1 METVR
6 HREIYPIRK
15 YLLIIILLSLM
26 ALSGVEHKEFRFVSV
41 LLPLCLYITADTL
54 TRWSYKASRFV
65 KVYINNFCNNYNR
78 ILINLIFV
86 EYRYGLLLVS
96 S

>member
-6 HREIYPIRK
+6 HREAYPIRK
-15 YLLIIILLSLM
+15 YLLFTILLSLV
-26 ALSGVEHKEFRFVSV
+26 ALSAVEHKEFRFVSV

-65 KVYINNFCNNYNR
+65 EENSLSC
-78 ILINLIFV
+78 
-86 EYRYGLLLVS
+86 
-96 S
+96 